1 MYFWFSNLPCRVV
14 CAPKP
19 RTRGARQMKS
29 MEVEVRTLDA
39 RHKSKC
45 TQMLAQFRADIAT
58 QKKHFDRLQVPHV
71 FPVNEYRVIDSSDDI
86 RTKSGR
92 I

>member
-1 MYFWFSNLPCRVV
+1 MYFMLVAFLCPCVFMSV
-14 CAPKP
+14 CP
-19 RTRGARQMKS
+19 RRQMKS

-58 QKKHFDRLQVPHV
+58 QKKHFDRLQVRAGGV
-71 FPVNEYRVIDSSDDI
+71 SVCEYRVIESSGDM
-86 RTKSGR
+86 
-92 I
+92 